1 VEEKSSPDVA
11 VIPFKEGR
19 KEMASGLGLLR

>member
-11 VIPFKEGR
+11 VTPFREGR
-19 KEMASGLGLLR
+19 KEMASVLGLLR